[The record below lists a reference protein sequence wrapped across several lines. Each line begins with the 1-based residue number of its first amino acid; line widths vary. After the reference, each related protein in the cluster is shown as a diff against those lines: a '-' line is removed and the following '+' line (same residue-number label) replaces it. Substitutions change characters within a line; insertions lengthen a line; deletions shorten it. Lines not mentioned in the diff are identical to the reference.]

1 MRQMKDSGI
10 EWIGEIPQAWDVRKG
25 KYLFAQRNE
34 RGNNVKLQL
43 LSPTQ
48 NYGVIPQDEYER
60 LSGMSAVK
68 LNENINLKALKTIHK
83 GDYCISLRSFQGGFE
98 YSMNEGVISPAYQVF
113 YPTVKISGGYYKYLF
128 KDKGFISVIN
138 SYAMSLRDGKNIS
151 FEQFGNTVIPVPPL
165 AEQERIAGF
174 LDAKCAEV
182 DALAGE
188 IKEQIATLEEYK
200 RSVITEAVTKGLDAS
215 VPMKNSGIEWIGEIP
230 QVWDA
235 NRLRNLIV
243 RREGGVWGLE
253 PDDYEQ
259 GTICLRVADFNF
271 GKGRFV
277 EDNIDAFTKRKYSY
291 AQILKYKLKKGD
303 ILIEKSGGGE
313 KTPVGR
319 AVLFDKAFTALF
331 ANFMDR
337 LRFNNEIVNPYFI
350 EYWLRAWYYCGASP
364 YYINQTIGIQNI
376 NLSLML
382 AKQIIFY
389 PPLAEQER
397 IVEFLDAKC
406 AKVDALIAEKQNQ
419 LATLEEYKKSV
430 IFEYVTGKKEVV

>member
-1 MRQMKDSGI
+1 MRQMKDSGIEWIGEIPQAWDVLKTKYCFRYKKEIAGINSDKFDRLALTMQNVVKRAKDDSNGLQPEKFETYQILRRNELVFKLIDLQNVSTSRVGLSPYDGIVSPAYIILTPQSNISSKYAEKYYYTLWKNQIFNALGDDGVRSNLGKDDLLNIPIPVPPLAEQERIAEFLDEKCAEVDALAGEIKEQIATLEEYKRSVITEAVTKGLDASVPMKDSGI

-34 RGNNVKLQL
+34 RSNNVKLQL

-165 AEQERIAGF
+165 AEQE
-174 LDAKCAEV
+174 K
-182 DALAGE
+182 
-188 IKEQIATLEEYK
+188 
-200 RSVITEAVTKGLDAS
+200 IT
-215 VPMKNSGIEWIGEIP
+215 
-230 QVWDA
+230 
-235 NRLRNLIV
+235 
-243 RREGGVWGLE
+243 
-253 PDDYEQ
+253 
-259 GTICLRVADFNF
+259 
-271 GKGRFV
+271 
-277 EDNIDAFTKRKYSY
+277 
-291 AQILKYKLKKGD
+291 
-303 ILIEKSGGGE
+303 
-313 KTPVGR
+313 
-319 AVLFDKAFTALF
+319 
-331 ANFMDR
+331 
-337 LRFNNEIVNPYFI
+337 
-350 EYWLRAWYYCGASP
+350 
-364 YYINQTIGIQNI
+364 
-376 NLSLML
+376 
-382 AKQIIFY
+382 
-389 PPLAEQER
+389 
-397 IVEFLDAKC
+397 EFLDAKC

>member
-165 AEQERIAGF
+165 AEQERIAEF

-215 VPMKNSGIEWIGEIP
+215 VPMKDSGIEWIGEIP
-230 QVWDA
+230 QSWDVLP
-235 NRLRNLIV
+235 NKYIM
-243 RREGGVWGLE
+243 
-253 PDDYEQ
+253 
-259 GTICLRVADFNF
+259 
-271 GKGRFV
+271 KK
-277 EDNIDAFTKRKYSY
+277 TKELCQKYSGQAILSLTMNGVIERDLDAGGKMPSSFDGY
-291 AQILKYKLKKGD
+291 QLIKKGNLLLCLFDIDVTPRCAGLILKDGVTSPAY
-303 ILIEKSGGGE
+303 SQFVM
-313 KTPVGR
+313 TNM
-319 AVLFDKAFTALF
+319 AYA
-331 ANFMDR
+331 
-337 LRFNNEIVNPYFI
+337 PYFA
-350 EYWLRAWYYCGASP
+350 Y
-364 YYINQTIGIQNI
+364 YYIMVDNTKELLHMTK
-376 NLSLML
+376 NLRYSLNEEQFG
-382 AKQIIFY
+382 AIKAPC

-397 IVEFLDAKC
+397 IAEFLDAKC
-406 AKVDALIAEKQNQ
+406 AEVDALIAEKQNQ

>member
-25 KYLFAQRNE
+25 KYILQYLQKPVRIGDEVITCFRDGQVTL
-34 RGNNVKLQL
+34 RGNRREDGFTMADKEIGYQGIDEGDLVVHGMDGFAGAIGISDCRGKASPVLNVLD
-43 LSPTQ
+43 TQ
-48 NYGVIPQDEYER
+48 QNKRYVMFY
-60 LSGMSAVK
+60 
-68 LNENINLKALKTIHK
+68 
-83 GDYCISLRSFQGGFE
+83 LRSL
-98 YSMNEGVISPAYQVF
+98 AYRDVF
-113 YPTVKISGGYYKYLF
+113 LALSTGIRVRSCDLRWNKLAELFYL
-128 KDKGFISVIN
+128 I
-138 SYAMSLRDGKNIS
+138 
-151 FEQFGNTVIPVPPL
+151 PPL
-165 AEQERIAGF
+165 AEQEQIV
-174 LDAKCAEV
+174 AKIDEMLAKV

-215 VPMKNSGIEWIGEIP
+215 VPMKDSGIEWIGEIP
-230 QVWDA
+230 QAWDA

-319 AVLFDKAFTALF
+319 AVLFDKVFTALF

-389 PPLAEQER
+389 PSLAEQER
-397 IVEFLDAKC
+397 IAEFLDAKC
-406 AKVDALIAEKQNQ
+406 AKVDALISEKQNQ

>member
-1 MRQMKDSGI
+1 MRQMKDSGIEWIGEIPQSWDVLPNKYIMKKTKELCLKYSGQAILSLTMNGVIERDLDAGGKMPSSFDGYQLIKKGNLLLCLFDIDVTPRCAGLILKDGVTSPAYSQFVMTNMAYAPYFAYYYIMIDNTKELLHMTKNLRYSLNEEQFGAIKAPCPPLAEQERIAEFLDAKCAEMEALAREIKEQIATLEEYKRSVITEAVTKGLDASVPMKDSGI

-34 RGNNVKLQL
+34 RSNNVKLQL

-165 AEQERIAGF
+165 AEQE
-174 LDAKCAEV
+174 K
-182 DALAGE
+182 
-188 IKEQIATLEEYK
+188 
-200 RSVITEAVTKGLDAS
+200 IT
-215 VPMKNSGIEWIGEIP
+215 
-230 QVWDA
+230 
-235 NRLRNLIV
+235 
-243 RREGGVWGLE
+243 
-253 PDDYEQ
+253 
-259 GTICLRVADFNF
+259 
-271 GKGRFV
+271 
-277 EDNIDAFTKRKYSY
+277 
-291 AQILKYKLKKGD
+291 
-303 ILIEKSGGGE
+303 
-313 KTPVGR
+313 
-319 AVLFDKAFTALF
+319 
-331 ANFMDR
+331 
-337 LRFNNEIVNPYFI
+337 
-350 EYWLRAWYYCGASP
+350 
-364 YYINQTIGIQNI
+364 
-376 NLSLML
+376 
-382 AKQIIFY
+382 
-389 PPLAEQER
+389 
-397 IVEFLDAKC
+397 EFLDAKC

>member
-1 MRQMKDSGI
+1 MRQMKDSGIEWIGEIPQAWDVLPNKYIMKKTKELCQKYSGHAILSLTMNGVIERDLDAGGKMPSSFDGYQLIKKGNLLLCLFDIDVTPRCAGLILKDGVTSPAYSQFVMTNMAYAPYFAYYYIMVDNTKELLHMTKNLRYSLNEEQFGAIKAPCPPLAEQERIAEFLDEKCAEVDALAGEIKEQIATLEEYKRSVITEAVTKGLDASVPMKDSGI

-165 AEQERIAGF
+165 AEQERIA
-174 LDAKCAEV
+174 LDAKCAE
-182 DALAGE
+182 
-188 IKEQIATLEEYK
+188 
-200 RSVITEAVTKGLDAS
+200 
-215 VPMKNSGIEWIGEIP
+215 
-230 QVWDA
+230 
-235 NRLRNLIV
+235 
-243 RREGGVWGLE
+243 
-253 PDDYEQ
+253 
-259 GTICLRVADFNF
+259 
-271 GKGRFV
+271 
-277 EDNIDAFTKRKYSY
+277 
-291 AQILKYKLKKGD
+291 
-303 ILIEKSGGGE
+303 
-313 KTPVGR
+313 
-319 AVLFDKAFTALF
+319 
-331 ANFMDR
+331 
-337 LRFNNEIVNPYFI
+337 
-350 EYWLRAWYYCGASP
+350 
-364 YYINQTIGIQNI
+364 
-376 NLSLML
+376 
-382 AKQIIFY
+382 
-389 PPLAEQER
+389 
-397 IVEFLDAKC
+397 
-406 AKVDALIAEKQNQ
+406 VDALIAEKQNQ

>member
-25 KYLFAQRNE
+25 KYLFAQRND

-128 KDKGFISVIN
+128 KDKSFISVIN

-165 AEQERIAGF
+165 AEQERIAEF

-200 RSVITEAVTKGLDAS
+200 RSVITEAVTKGLDTS

-230 QVWDA
+230 QAWD
-235 NRLRNLIV
+235 LRKGKYVLQYLQKPVRIDDEVITCFRDGQVTLRGN
-243 RREGGVWGLE
+243 RREDGFTMADKEIG
-253 PDDYEQ
+253 YQ
-259 GTICLRVADFNF
+259 GIDEGDLVVHGMDGFAGAIGISDCR
-271 GKGRFV
+271 GK
-277 EDNIDAFTKRKYSY
+277 
-291 AQILKYKLKKGD
+291 
-303 ILIEKSGGGE
+303 
-313 KTPVGR
+313 
-319 AVLFDKAFTALF
+319 
-331 ANFMDR
+331 
-337 LRFNNEIVNPYFI
+337 
-350 EYWLRAWYYCGASP
+350 ASP
-364 YYINQTIGIQNI
+364 VLNVLDTRQNKRYVMFYLRSLAYRDVFLALSTGIRVRSCDLRWNK
-376 NLSLML
+376 L
-382 AKQIIFY
+382 AELFY
-389 PPLAEQER
+389 LIPPLAEQEQ
-397 IVEFLDAKC
+397 IVAKIDEML

>member
-165 AEQERIAGF
+165 AEQERIAEF
-174 LDAKCAEV
+174 LDEKCAEV

-230 QVWDA
+230 QAWGIG
-235 NRLRNLIV
+235 RIGSYYSLRNIKVSDREYEPLSVTKQGVLPQLENVAKTDDNDNRKLV
-243 RREGGVWGLE
+243 R
-253 PDDYEQ
+253 
-259 GTICLRVADFNF
+259 
-271 GKGRFV
+271 
-277 EDNIDAFTKRKYSY
+277 
-291 AQILKYKLKKGD
+291 KGD
-303 ILIEKSGGGE
+303 FVINSRSDRRNSCGISNYIGSVSLINTVLCPRAEMNGQYYNWLFHTEGFADEFYRWGHGIVDDLWTTNWRDMKKISI
-313 KTPVGR
+313 PV
-319 AVLFDKAFTALF
+319 
-331 ANFMDR
+331 
-337 LRFNNEIVNPYFI
+337 
-350 EYWLRAWYYCGASP
+350 
-364 YYINQTIGIQNI
+364 
-376 NLSLML
+376 
-382 AKQIIFY
+382 

-397 IVEFLDAKC
+397 IAGFLDAKC
-406 AKVDALIAEKQNQ
+406 AEVDALIAEKQNQ

>member
-10 EWIGEIPQAWDVRKG
+10 EWIGQIPQTWDVRKG

-215 VPMKNSGIEWIGEIP
+215 VPMKDSGIEWIGEIP
-230 QVWDA
+230 QSWDVLP
-235 NRLRNLIV
+235 NKYIM
-243 RREGGVWGLE
+243 
-253 PDDYEQ
+253 
-259 GTICLRVADFNF
+259 
-271 GKGRFV
+271 KK
-277 EDNIDAFTKRKYSY
+277 TKELCQKYSGQAILSLTMNGVIERDLDAGGKMPSSFDGY
-291 AQILKYKLKKGD
+291 QLIKKGNLLLCLFDIDVTPRCAGLILKDGVTSPAY
-303 ILIEKSGGGE
+303 SQFVM
-313 KTPVGR
+313 TNM
-319 AVLFDKAFTALF
+319 AYA
-331 ANFMDR
+331 
-337 LRFNNEIVNPYFI
+337 PYFA
-350 EYWLRAWYYCGASP
+350 Y
-364 YYINQTIGIQNI
+364 YYIMVDNTKELLHMTK
-376 NLSLML
+376 NLRYSLNEEQFG
-382 AKQIIFY
+382 AIKAPC

-397 IVEFLDAKC
+397 IAEFLDAKC
-406 AKVDALIAEKQNQ
+406 AEVDALIAEKQNQ